1 MDGHE
6 EFEEPWKSFEKVASK
21 YAAFPLGLVILG
33 SIVLFLCQK
42 YVNWWYAI
50 VSAVLLVLISGSSRF
65 CRVVLALLL
74 AFESV
79 ASVWLSISL
88 WTEVPFMG
96 KVCTA
101 TTTLETVIGFVVS
114 GYAFFAVLS
123 LLGVAGSFLDSDSE
137 S

>member
-1 MDGHE
+1 MNKRDM
-6 EFEEPWKSFEKVASK
+6 EKFWDFTFAVAGC
-21 YAAFPLGLVILG
+21 PLGLIIFA
-33 SIVLFLCQK
+33 SIIQFLCQK

-50 VSAVLLVLISGSSRF
+50 ASAVLLVVVCPTSTSRF
-65 CRVVLALLL
+65 CKVVLALLL

-79 ASVWLSISL
+79 ASVWLSISF

-101 TTTLETVIGFVVS
+101 TTTLETTIAFVVS

>member
-1 MDGHE
+1 MNKRDM
-6 EFEEPWKSFEKVASK
+6 EKFWDFTFAVAGC
-21 YAAFPLGLVILG
+21 PLGLIIFA
-33 SIVLFLCQK
+33 SIIHFLCQK

-50 VSAVLLVLISGSSRF
+50 ASAVLLVVACPTNTSRF
-65 CRVVLALLL
+65 CRILLALLL

-79 ASVWLSISL
+79 ASVWLSISF

-101 TTTLETVIGFVVS
+101 TTTLETIIAFVVS

-123 LLGVAGSFLDSDSE
+123 LLGVAGSFLNSDSE

>member
-1 MDGHE
+1 MNKRDM
-6 EFEEPWKSFEKVASK
+6 EKFWDFTFAVAGC
-21 YAAFPLGLVILG
+21 PLGLIIFA
-33 SIVLFLCQK
+33 SIIHFLCQK

-50 VSAVLLVLISGSSRF
+50 ASAVLLAVACPTNTSRF

-79 ASVWLSISL
+79 ASVWFSISL

-101 TTTLETVIGFVVS
+101 TTTLETIIAFVVS

>member
-1 MDGHE
+1 MNKRDM
-6 EFEEPWKSFEKVASK
+6 EKFWDFTFAVAGC
-21 YAAFPLGLVILG
+21 PLGLIIFA
-33 SIVLFLCQK
+33 SIVRFLCRE

-50 VSAVLLVLISGSSRF
+50 ASAVLLVVACPTNTSRF
-65 CRVVLALLL
+65 CRIVLALLL

-79 ASVWLSISL
+79 ASGWLSISL

-101 TTTLETVIGFVVS
+101 TTTLETIIAFVVS

-123 LLGVAGSFLDSDSE
+123 LLGVAGSFLESDSE

>member
-1 MDGHE
+1 MNKRDM
-6 EFEEPWKSFEKVASK
+6 EKFWDFTFAVAGC
-21 YAAFPLGLVILG
+21 PLGLIIFA
-33 SIVLFLCQK
+33 SIVRFLCRE

-50 VSAVLLVLISGSSRF
+50 ASVVLLVVACPTNTSRF

-79 ASVWLSISL
+79 ASVWFSISL

-101 TTTLETVIGFVVS
+101 TTTLETIIAFVVS

-123 LLGVAGSFLDSDSE
+123 LLGVAGSFLDGDSE

>member
-1 MDGHE
+1 MNKRDM
-6 EFEEPWKSFEKVASK
+6 EKFWDFTFAVAGC
-21 YAAFPLGLVILG
+21 PLGLIIFA
-33 SIVLFLCQK
+33 SIVRFLCRE

-50 VSAVLLVLISGSSRF
+50 ASAVLLVVACPTNTSRF
-65 CRVVLALLL
+65 CRIVLALLL

-79 ASVWLSISL
+79 ASVWLSISF

-101 TTTLETVIGFVVS
+101 TTALETIIAFVVS

-123 LLGVAGSFLDSDSE
+123 LLGVAGSFLDGDSE

>member
-1 MDGHE
+1 MNKRDM
-6 EFEEPWKSFEKVASK
+6 EKFWDFTFAVAGC
-21 YAAFPLGLVILG
+21 PLGLIIFA
-33 SIVLFLCQK
+33 SIVRFLCRE

-50 VSAVLLVLISGSSRF
+50 ASAVLLVVACPTNTSRF

-79 ASVWLSISL
+79 ASVWLSISF

-101 TTTLETVIGFVVS
+101 TTTLETIIAFVVS

-123 LLGVAGSFLDSDSE
+123 LLGVAGNFLESDSE

>member
-1 MDGHE
+1 MNKRDM
-6 EFEEPWKSFEKVASK
+6 EKFWDFTFAVAGC
-21 YAAFPLGLVILG
+21 PLGLIIFA
-33 SIVLFLCQK
+33 SIVRFLCRE

-50 VSAVLLVLISGSSRF
+50 ASAVLLVVACPTNTSRF

-74 AFESV
+74 ASESV
-79 ASVWLSISL
+79 ASVWLSISF

-101 TTTLETVIGFVVS
+101 TTTLETIIAFVVS

>member
-1 MDGHE
+1 MNERDM
-6 EFEEPWKSFEKVASK
+6 EKFWDFTFAVAGCP
-21 YAAFPLGLVILG
+21 FGLIIFA
-33 SIVLFLCQK
+33 SIIHFLCQK

-50 VSAVLLVLISGSSRF
+50 ASAALLVVACPINTSRF
-65 CRVVLALLL
+65 CRIILALLL

-79 ASVWLSISL
+79 ASVWLSISF

-101 TTTLETVIGFVVS
+101 TTTLETIIAFVVS

-123 LLGVAGSFLDSDSE
+123 LLGVAGSFLDGDSE

>member
-1 MDGHE
+1 MNKRDM
-6 EFEEPWKSFEKVASK
+6 EKFWDFTFAVAGC
-21 YAAFPLGLVILG
+21 PLGLIIFA
-33 SIVLFLCQK
+33 SIVRFLCRE

-50 VSAVLLVLISGSSRF
+50 ASAVLLVVACPINTSRF
-65 CRVVLALLL
+65 CRIILALLL

-101 TTTLETVIGFVVS
+101 TTTLETIIAFVVS

>member
-1 MDGHE
+1 MNKRDM
-6 EFEEPWKSFEKVASK
+6 EKFWDFTFAM
-21 YAAFPLGLVILG
+21 AGCPLGLIIFA
-33 SIVLFLCQK
+33 SIVRFLCRE

-50 VSAVLLVLISGSSRF
+50 ASAVLLVVACPTNTSRF

-79 ASVWLSISL
+79 ASVWFSISL

-101 TTTLETVIGFVVS
+101 TTTLETIIAFVVS

-123 LLGVAGSFLDSDSE
+123 LLGVAGSFLHGDSE

>member
-1 MDGHE
+1 MNKRDM
-6 EFEEPWKSFEKVASK
+6 EKFWDFTFAVAGC
-21 YAAFPLGLVILG
+21 PLGLIIFA
-33 SIVLFLCQK
+33 SIVRFLCRE

-50 VSAVLLVLISGSSRF
+50 TSAVLLVVACPINTSRF
-65 CRVVLALLL
+65 CRIILALLL

-79 ASVWLSISL
+79 ASVWLSISF

-101 TTTLETVIGFVVS
+101 TTTLETIIAFVVS

-123 LLGVAGSFLDSDSE
+123 LLGVAGSFLDGDSE

>member
-1 MDGHE
+1 MNKRDM
-6 EFEEPWKSFEKVASK
+6 EKFWDFTFAVAGC
-21 YAAFPLGLVILG
+21 PLGLIIFA
-33 SIVLFLCQK
+33 SIVRFLCRE

-50 VSAVLLVLISGSSRF
+50 ASAVLLVVACPTNTSRF

-74 AFESV
+74 AFEFV
-79 ASVWLSISL
+79 ASVWFSISL

-101 TTTLETVIGFVVS
+101 TTTLETIIAFVVS

-123 LLGVAGSFLDSDSE
+123 LFGVAGSFLDSDSE

>member
-1 MDGHE
+1 MNKRDM
-6 EFEEPWKSFEKVASK
+6 EKFWDFTFAVAGC
-21 YAAFPLGLVILG
+21 PLGLIIFA
-33 SIVLFLCQK
+33 SIVRFLCRE

-50 VSAVLLVLISGSSRF
+50 ASAVLLLVACPINTSRF
-65 CRVVLALLL
+65 CRIILALLL

-79 ASVWLSISL
+79 ASVWLSISF

-101 TTTLETVIGFVVS
+101 TTALETIIAFVVS

>member
-1 MDGHE
+1 MNKRDM
-6 EFEEPWKSFEKVASK
+6 EKFWDFTFAVAGC
-21 YAAFPLGLVILG
+21 PLGLIIFA
-33 SIVLFLCQK
+33 SIVRFLCRE

-50 VSAVLLVLISGSSRF
+50 ASAVLLVMACPTNTSRF
-65 CRVVLALLL
+65 CRIVLALLL

-79 ASVWLSISL
+79 ASVWFSISL

-101 TTTLETVIGFVVS
+101 TTTLETIIAFVVS

>member
-1 MDGHE
+1 MD
-6 EFEEPWKSFEKVASK
+6 KRDMEKFWDFTFAVAGC
-21 YAAFPLGLVILG
+21 PLGLIIFA
-33 SIVLFLCQK
+33 SIIHFLCQK
-42 YVNWWYAI
+42 HVNWWYAI
-50 VSAVLLVLISGSSRF
+50 ASAVLLVVACPTNTSRF
-65 CRVVLALLL
+65 CRIILALLL

-79 ASVWLSISL
+79 ASVWLSISF

-101 TTTLETVIGFVVS
+101 TTTLETIIAFVVS

-123 LLGVAGSFLDSDSE
+123 LLGVAGSFLESDSE

>member
-1 MDGHE
+1 MNERDM
-6 EFEEPWKSFEKVASK
+6 EKFWDFTFAVAGC
-21 YAAFPLGLVILG
+21 PLGLIIFA
-33 SIVLFLCQK
+33 SIIHFLCQK

-50 VSAVLLVLISGSSRF
+50 ASAVLLVVACPTNTSRF
-65 CRVVLALLL
+65 CRIVLVLLL

-79 ASVWLSISL
+79 ASVWLSISF

-101 TTTLETVIGFVVS
+101 TTALETIIAFVVS

-123 LLGVAGSFLDSDSE
+123 LLGVAGSFLESDSE

>member
-1 MDGHE
+1 MNKRDM
-6 EFEEPWKSFEKVASK
+6 EKFWDFTFAVAGC
-21 YAAFPLGLVILG
+21 PLGLIIFA
-33 SIVLFLCQK
+33 SIVHFLCQK

-50 VSAVLLVLISGSSRF
+50 ASAVLLVVVCPTSTSRF
-65 CRVVLALLL
+65 CKVVLALLL
-74 AFESV
+74 AFEFV
-79 ASVWLSISL
+79 ASVWFSISL

-101 TTTLETVIGFVVS
+101 TTTLETIIAFVVS

-123 LLGVAGSFLDSDSE
+123 LFGVAGSFLDSDSE

>member
-1 MDGHE
+1 MNKRDM
-6 EFEEPWKSFEKVASK
+6 EKFWDFTFAM
-21 YAAFPLGLVILG
+21 AGCPLGLIIFA
-33 SIVLFLCQK
+33 SIVRFLCRE

-50 VSAVLLVLISGSSRF
+50 ASAVLLVVACPTNTSRF

-79 ASVWLSISL
+79 ASVWFSISF

-101 TTTLETVIGFVVS
+101 TTTLETIIAFVVS

-123 LLGVAGSFLDSDSE
+123 LLGVAGSFLESDSE

>member
-1 MDGHE
+1 MNKRDM
-6 EFEEPWKSFEKVASK
+6 EKFCDFTFAVAGC
-21 YAAFPLGLVILG
+21 PLGLIIFA
-33 SIVLFLCQK
+33 SIVRFLCRE

-50 VSAVLLVLISGSSRF
+50 ASAVLLVVACPTNTSRF
-65 CRVVLALLL
+65 CRIILALLL

-79 ASVWLSISL
+79 ASVWLSISF

-101 TTTLETVIGFVVS
+101 TTALETIIAFVVS

-123 LLGVAGSFLDSDSE
+123 LLGVAGSFLESE
-137 S
+137 SES

>member
-1 MDGHE
+1 MNKRDI
-6 EFEEPWKSFEKVASK
+6 EKLWDFTFGVAGC
-21 YAAFPLGLVILG
+21 PLGLIILA
-33 SIVLFLCQK
+33 SIVRFLCQE

-50 VSAVLLVLISGSSRF
+50 ASAALLVVACPTNASRF

-79 ASVWLSISL
+79 ASGWLSISL

-101 TTTLETVIGFVVS
+101 TTTLETIIAFVVS

-123 LLGVAGSFLDSDSE
+123 LLGVAGSFLDSGSE